1 MSTRVTLV
9 VVAYDMARELPRTLR
24 SLAPD
29 YQRDVDVDEY
39 EVVVVDNGSP
49 EPLAEAVVAGFPGTL
64 RIERLDAA
72 PPSPARAA
80 NIGIKVATGGLVGL
94 LIDGARLASPGLLAQ
109 ALAAARLAARPVVAT
124 LGWHLGKVPH
134 MRAGEADYDQAAED
148 RLLAQTDWE
157 ADGYRL
163 FEISTFA
170 GSSRRG
176 YFGPLGE
183 SNALFMPRAMWSEV
197 GGVDERF
204 TSPGGG
210 RVNHD
215 LFRRACALEGA
226 RLILLLGEGTF
237 HQLHGGIATSRRFT
251 RDEWEDEYEALRGR
265 RFTPSNAEP
274 IYVGS
279 VPRSVLPHLDQS
291 VRWALRAHERGE
303 VTTGASESPPD

>member
-24 SLAPD
+24 SLAPG
-29 YQRDVDVDEY
+29 YQRGIDEDEY
-39 EVVVVDNGSP
+39 EVIVVDNGSL
-49 EPLAEAVVAGFPGTL
+49 EPIAEAMFAGFRGRL
-64 RIERLDAA
+64 RIERLEHA

-80 NIGIKVATGGLVGL
+80 NIGIQMATGELVGL
-94 LIDGARLASPGLLAQ
+94 MIDGARLASPGLLAE
-109 ALAAARLAARPVVAT
+109 ARVAARVAPRPIVAT
-124 LGWHLGKVPH
+124 LGWHLGTLPH
-134 MRAGEADYDQAAED
+134 MRAGEEGYDETAED

-157 ADGYRL
+157 SNGYRL

-170 GSSRRG
+170 GSSLRG
-176 YFGPLGE
+176 FFGPLGE

-197 GGVDERF
+197 GGLDERF

-237 HQLHGGIATSRRFT
+237 HQLHGGIATSRRFA
-251 RDEWEDEYEALRGR
+251 RDVWEDEYEKLRGR
-265 RFTPSNAEP
+265 PFTPADAEP
-274 IYVGS
+274 IYFGTI
-279 VPRSVLPHLDQS
+279 RGSVLPHLDRS
-291 VRWALRAHERGE
+291 VRWALQARGGVE
-303 VTTGASESPPD
+303 ITTCASETRQD